1 LVSNNDIVGPVG
13 DREGGGGGSGEAICN
28 ALDSLSWK
36 VAKAGGLEG
45 SDARLRRCLKCE
57 EAFRDDMFSLSAR
70 RVSAMIVRVRR
81 CLRFRELTCKNLRID
96 CKVELVL
103 GGRGC
108 VVRD

>member
-1 LVSNNDIVGPVG
+1 MGPVG
-13 DREGGGGGSGEAICN
+13 DREGGGGGSGEAVCN
-28 ALDSLSWK
+28 ALDALSWK
-36 VAKAGGLEG
+36 VAKAGGLEAAMLDCEDV
-45 SDARLRRCLKCE
+45 SNARGR
-57 EAFRDDMFSLSAR
+57 FRDDMFSLFVG

-108 VVRD
+108 TRCVLRN

>member
-1 LVSNNDIVGPVG
+1 VGPIG

-28 ALDSLSWK
+28 ALDDLSWK

-45 SDARLRRCLKCE
+45 WRAAGR
-57 EAFRDDMFSLSAR
+57 FRDDMFSLSVG

-103 GGRGC
+103 GGKAC

>member
-1 LVSNNDIVGPVG
+1 MIEKAAEEVVGKQSAMRWMLSRGRLPKLEGWRAAMLDCEDVSN
-13 DREGGGGGSGEAICN
+13 
-28 ALDSLSWK
+28 
-36 VAKAGGLEG
+36 
-45 SDARLRRCLKCE
+45 ARRR
-57 EAFRDDMFSLSAR
+57 FRDDMFSLSVR